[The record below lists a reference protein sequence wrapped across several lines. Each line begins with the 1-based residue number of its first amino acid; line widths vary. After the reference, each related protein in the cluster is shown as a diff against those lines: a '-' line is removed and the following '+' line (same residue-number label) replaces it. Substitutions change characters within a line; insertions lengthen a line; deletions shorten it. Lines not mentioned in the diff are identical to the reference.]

1 MTVIRA
7 HSMRSHHSF
16 HLLYQMGL
24 TALPRKE
31 KIGGKRRLTNV
42 AQLDSF
48 PSTAP
53 TSGEMIC
60 KEAGFEFFQ
69 SQFKNNNKQKLKSK
83 IDKRASAVLKK
94 RWGQGFTLESPT
106 PLPCY

>member
-31 KIGGKRRLTNV
+31 KIGGKIGNV
-42 AQLDSF
+42 SIFFHLQDEQMEKEITFAGHRGKIEFKLRSF
-48 PSTAP
+48 HFSLHYV
-53 TSGEMIC
+53 C
-60 KEAGFEFFQ
+60 
-69 SQFKNNNKQKLKSK
+69 
-83 IDKRASAVLKK
+83 
-94 RWGQGFTLESPT
+94 
-106 PLPCY
+106 